1 MNILPDYKKR
11 KRSRFLSPPK
21 ATKNTKPKKDKSQ
34 NIENDIP
41 MTSDDKKSY
50 KKTNNIKVIEG
61 RKREKKRRFRISLV
75 IVATLVAVIIILENI
90 LPAGI
95 VVAIKTGF
103 KTIGSGSFP
112 ISLSGS
118 QTVTT
123 ASRDSYFYLLSNT
136 HLTAYSNSG
145 KELFNYEHGL
155 EKPVLK
161 ISARGAIVY
170 NQGNKEVLVFDINGL
185 KHSFNAKKN
194 IITANISNSGYFAIA
209 TISDKYASEVI
220 IYNKDAKTVYE
231 WYSAEDTVN
240 AVALSKNGKK
250 LAVSVFN
257 SVNGEYVSKVN
268 VLNYKSATP
277 EFTETYDNTLVY
289 NLDSSFSSYFAVVT
303 SNKIKV
309 IKWSNFKSNE
319 YKSEYS
325 LSVFNHYNNGYVA
338 VFNRQN
344 DKTDNKIVLL
354 SKKGKIETEI
364 DYVGEISDIDVRS
377 SSIYCMNDTEILMVS
392 EKGKILKKSN
402 FGFGGVNLLSVSS
415 SNVLVITDNKIEKI
429 KLTKG

>member
-11 KRSRFLSPPK
+11 KRSKFLSPPK
-21 ATKNTKPKKDKSQ
+21 SSKKPKPRKEKTES
-34 NIENDIP
+34 NENDIV
-41 MTSDDKKSY
+41 MSSDTKKLY
-50 KKTNNIKVIEG
+50 KKTSNIKVIEG
-61 RKREKKRRFRISLV
+61 RKLEKKRRFRISLV
-75 IVATLVAVIIILENI
+75 VIAALVSVILILQSI

-95 VVAIKTGF
+95 FVAVKTGF
-103 KTIGSGSFP
+103 KTMGGGSFP
-112 ISLSGS
+112 ITLSGS

-123 ASRDSYFYLLSNT
+123 STRNSYFYILSNT

-145 KELFNYEHGL
+145 KEIFNYEHGL

-161 ISARGAIVY
+161 ISARGAVVY
-170 NQGNKEVLVFDINGL
+170 NQGNKEILVFDINGL
-185 KHSFNAKKN
+185 KHSLSAKKN

-209 TISDKYASEVI
+209 TVSDKYASEVI
-220 IYNKDAKTVYE
+220 VYNNNAKSVYE

-250 LAVSVFN
+250 IAVSVFN
-257 SVNGEYVSKVN
+257 SQNGEFISKVN

-277 EFTETYDNTLVY
+277 EFTETYNNTLIY

-319 YKSEYS
+319 YNSEYS
-325 LSVFNHYNNGYVA
+325 LSVLNHYDDGYVA

-354 SKKGKIETEI
+354 SKKGKIEAEI
-364 DYVGEISDIDVRS
+364 DYVGEISDIGVRGAN
-377 SSIYCMNDTEILMVS
+377 IFCMNDTEIIMIS
-392 EKGKILKKSN
+392 KDGKILKKSN
-402 FGFGGVNLLSVSS
+402 FGFGGVNLISVSS

-429 KLTKG
+429 KLAKG